1 MYGEDLIMNKTK
13 RLILLWA
20 PFAAC
25 FVFGVLALSLHH
37 IACQPVNKVIYIQVP
52 AGMLVPLVFPVIK
65 RLLKV
70 RVPYFIEVVV
80 AVQIIISI
88 DLGSALLFYNTPYY
102 DKFLHTFFGVWCAQL
117 AYYFINYFGG
127 RDINK
132 PFKLVLVALC
142 VLGAAGV
149 WEIFEFAMSN
159 IIEGYDPQ
167 VWHAAVEGGAN
178 GGNPLWDTMYDMIVA
193 VIGTAI
199 FYITLAI
206 DVATKGK
213 LYRGTLDARR
223 EFSSDRDSEAV
234 RAEGREQNDLCNG
247 AEERSE

>member
-1 MYGEDLIMNKTK
+1 MKEEDVAESTLSKHLRCLAA
-13 RLILLWA
+13 RL
-20 PFAAC
+20 P
-25 FVFGVLALSLHH
+25 
-37 IACQPVNKVIYIQVP
+37 
-52 AGMLVPLVFPVIK
+52 
-65 RLLKV
+65 
-70 RVPYFIEVVV
+70 VV
-80 AVQIIISI
+80 AVHDNHAVWAIPVCENLRCELPGRPREPGLRVA
-88 DLGSALLFYNTPYY
+88 LGEVDVALL
-102 DKFLHTFFGVWCAQL
+102 
-117 AYYFINYFGG
+117 
-127 RDINK
+127 
-132 PFKLVLVALC
+132 KLVLVALC

-234 RAEGREQNDLCNG
+234 RAEGREQNALCNG
-247 AEERSE
+247 EEERSE